1 MEAKDT
7 VMNFKQ
13 MNLLRSTPAV
23 AEAQAEITFPLGK
36 KEGMQE
42 VVKGRPTYYISMEA
56 HKKGDIDDLIMWGW
70 EQSANAEGEVCL
82 MAIPKA
88 FLKERG
94 LGE

>member
-23 AEAQAEITFPLGK
+23 AEAQAEISFPLGK
-36 KEGMQE
+36 QEGMQE
-42 VVKGRPTYYISMEA
+42 VAEA
-56 HKKGDIDDLIMWGW
+56 IKAELFRSSYMGYLRIDEDWW
-70 EQSANAEGEVCL
+70 Q
-82 MAIPKA
+82 A

-94 LGE
+94 LEK

>member
-23 AEAQAEITFPLGK
+23 AEAQAEISFPLGK
-36 KEGMQE
+36 QAGMQE
-42 VVKGRPTYYISMEA
+42 VVEKVSNLVYEA
-56 HKKGDIDDLIMWGW
+56 GITQKLLDDTKNKRVGLDY
-70 EQSANAEGEVCL
+70 QTQALRDALAEWQ
-82 MAIPKA
+82 A

-94 LGE
+94 LEK